1 MSEHTITVAG
11 VAVDTRHWIGGE
23 RVASA
28 QTFPDVSPIDGST
41 IGEISRG
48 TAMEAAAAVAAA
60 KAAFPAWAATSR
72 AERAR
77 ILHAIADGVE
87 KRIEELSIV
96 ETTDNGAL
104 LRSHRRGVMPRVAHN
119 FRFFAD
125 WLLKLEHED
134 FETRGH
140 TNHVSWDPAG
150 PSVLITP
157 WNAPLMLA
165 TWKVAPALAAGNT
178 VILKPAEWTPLT
190 ASLLADIAAE
200 AGLPAGVLNVVQG
213 YGSEIGDAL
222 TSHPDVR
229 RISFTG
235 SVPTAKRIAESAAA
249 NLTPLSLELG
259 GKSPLLVFADA
270 DLDLAVD
277 LAVEQYDNAGQ
288 VCLAATRFLVEESV
302 AEEFTRRFVEKAGQL
317 TQGDPRGEATDIGP
331 NIHPLQLEKIDGF
344 VQRAVAAGARAVIGG
359 HRKDGQ
365 YYAPTLLTDVAQD
378 SEIVQEEVFGPV
390 LTLQTFATEDEAVR
404 LANDT
409 RFGLAATLATGDPE
423 RAERVT
429 AQLVAGTVWT
439 NCFFVRDLQA
449 PFGGSRHSGVGR
461 EGGTWSFDF
470 YCDLKN
476 TVDLAE
482 RMERT
487 MGEIVGAGL
496 LAHVP
501 TIVLPEETRLEL
513 NGGKEITLVTGLH
526 QLRKDVFERDDYD
539 TVVVL
544 DSHWATTVEFV
555 VTAQQR
561 RAGLFTSEELPRGM
575 CRMPYDFPGD
585 PELAHNIAAS
595 SPTSTAPGSPRS
607 RTSTCR
613 STTPPPTCGSSW
625 GRGCPT
631 SGG

>member
-1 MSEHTITVAG
+1 MTEHTLTVAG

-28 QTFPDVSPIDGST
+28 ETFTDVSPIDGSVL
-41 IGEISRG
+41 GEISRG
-48 TAMEAAAAVAAA
+48 TAAEADLAVAAA

-77 ILHAIADGVE
+77 ILHAVADGVE
-87 KRIEELSIV
+87 KRIEDLAIV

-125 WLLKLEHED
+125 WLLKLDHED

-157 WNAPLMLA
+157 WNAPLMLS

-178 VILKPAEWTPLT
+178 VVLKPAEWTPLT

-200 AGLPAGVLNVVQG
+200 AGLPAGVLNIVQG

-235 SVPTAKRIAESAAA
+235 SVPTAQRITQSAAA

-288 VCLAATRFLVEESV
+288 VCLAATRILVEETV
-302 AEEFTRRFVEKAGQL
+302 AEEFTRRFAEKAAAIV
-317 TQGDPRGEATDIGP
+317 QGDPRDEATDIGP
-331 NIHPLQLEKIDGF
+331 NIHERQLEKIDGF
-344 VQRAVAAGARAVIGG
+344 VRRAVDAGARAVIGG
-359 HRKDGQ
+359 HCGEGR

-390 LTLQTFATEDEAVR
+390 LTLQTFTTEDEAVQ

-409 RFGLAATLATGDPE
+409 RFGLAATLATGDRD
-423 RAERVT
+423 RAARVT
-429 AQLVAGTVWT
+429 QRLVAGTVWV

-476 TVDLAE
+476 TV
-482 RMERT
+482 
-487 MGEIVGAGL
+487 
-496 LAHVP
+496 
-501 TIVLPEETRLEL
+501 
-513 NGGKEITLVTGLH
+513 
-526 QLRKDVFERDDYD
+526 
-539 TVVVL
+539 
-544 DSHWATTVEFV
+544 
-555 VTAQQR
+555 
-561 RAGLFTSEELPRGM
+561 
-575 CRMPYDFPGD
+575 
-585 PELAHNIAAS
+585 
-595 SPTSTAPGSPRS
+595 TAPKGWKDH
-607 RTSTCR
+607 
-613 STTPPPTCGSSW
+613 G
-625 GRGCPT
+625 
-631 SGG
+631 

>member
-1 MSEHTITVAG
+1 MPDKITVAG
-11 VAVDTRHWIGGE
+11 VCVDTRHWIGGS

-28 QTFPDVSPIDGST
+28 EAFTDFSPIDGSEL
-41 IGEISRG
+41 GDMARGGPAEASR
-48 TAMEAAAAVAAA
+48 AVAAA
-60 KAAFPAWAATSR
+60 KAAFPAWAATPR

-87 KRIEELSIV
+87 KRIEELAIV

-125 WLLKLEHED
+125 WLLTLDHED

-140 TNHVSWDPAG
+140 TNHVSWDAAG

-178 VILKPAEWTPLT
+178 VILKPAEWSPLT
-190 ASLLADIAAE
+190 ASLLADITAE

-235 SVPTAKRIAESAAA
+235 SVPTAKRIAGSAAA

-302 AEEFTRRFVEKAGQL
+302 VEEFTRRFVEKAAAL
-317 TQGDPRGEATDIGP
+317 RQGDPREEDTDIGP
-331 NIHPLQLEKIDGF
+331 TIHPRQLEKIDGF
-344 VQRAVAAGARAVIGG
+344 VQRAIAAGARAVIGG
-359 HRKDGQ
+359 HRNDGQ

-378 SEIVQEEVFGPV
+378 SEVVQEEVFGPV
-390 LTLQTFATEDEAVR
+390 LTLQTFGDEDEAVR

-409 RFGLAATLATGDPE
+409 RFGLAATVATGDPE
-423 RAERVT
+423 RAARVT
-429 AQLVAGTVWT
+429 AQLVAGTVWV

-476 TVDLAE
+476 TV
-482 RMERT
+482 
-487 MGEIVGAGL
+487 
-496 LAHVP
+496 
-501 TIVLPEETRLEL
+501 
-513 NGGKEITLVTGLH
+513 
-526 QLRKDVFERDDYD
+526 
-539 TVVVL
+539 
-544 DSHWATTVEFV
+544 
-555 VTAQQR
+555 
-561 RAGLFTSEELPRGM
+561 
-575 CRMPYDFPGD
+575 
-585 PELAHNIAAS
+585 
-595 SPTSTAPGSPRS
+595 TAPNGW
-607 RTSTCR
+607 TNH
-613 STTPPPTCGSSW
+613 G
-625 GRGCPT
+625 
-631 SGG
+631 

>member
-1 MSEHTITVAG
+1 MPDHITVAG
-11 VAVDTRHWIGGE
+11 VTIDTRHWIGGQ

-28 QTFPDVSPIDGST
+28 DTFNDLSPIDGSVL
-41 IGEISRG
+41 GEISRG
-48 TAMEAAAAVAAA
+48 TPPEADAAVAAA
-60 KAAFPAWAATSR
+60 KAAFPAWAATPR

-87 KRIEELSIV
+87 KRIEELAIV

-125 WLLKLEHED
+125 WLLKLDHED
-134 FETRGH
+134 FDTRGH

-178 VILKPAEWTPLT
+178 VILKPAEWSPLT
-190 ASLLADIAAE
+190 ASLLADIAAQ

-213 YGSEIGDAL
+213 YGAEIGDAL

-235 SVPTAKRIAESAAA
+235 SVPTARRIAASAAP

-259 GKSPLLVFADA
+259 GKSPMLVFADA

-277 LAVEQYDNAGQ
+277 LAMEQYDNAGQ
-288 VCLAATRFLVEESV
+288 VCLAATRILVEEPV
-302 AEEFTRRFVEKAGQL
+302 AEEFTRRFAEKAARL
-317 TQGDPRGEATDIGP
+317 KQGDPREEATDIGP
-331 NIHPLQLEKIDGF
+331 NIHPRQLEKIDSF
-344 VQRAVAAGARAVIGG
+344 VRRAVEAGARVVIGG
-359 HRKDGQ
+359 HRKEGQ
-365 YYAPTLLTDVAQD
+365 YYAPTLLTDVAQN

-390 LTLQTFATEDEAVR
+390 LTLQTFATEEEAVR

-409 RFGLAATLATGDPE
+409 RFGLAATLATGDHE
-423 RAERVT
+423 RAERVS
-429 AQLVAGTVWT
+429 AQLVAGTVWV

-476 TVDLAE
+476 TV
-482 RMERT
+482 
-487 MGEIVGAGL
+487 
-496 LAHVP
+496 
-501 TIVLPEETRLEL
+501 
-513 NGGKEITLVTGLH
+513 
-526 QLRKDVFERDDYD
+526 
-539 TVVVL
+539 
-544 DSHWATTVEFV
+544 
-555 VTAQQR
+555 
-561 RAGLFTSEELPRGM
+561 
-575 CRMPYDFPGD
+575 
-585 PELAHNIAAS
+585 
-595 SPTSTAPGSPRS
+595 TAPNGWKNH
-607 RTSTCR
+607 
-613 STTPPPTCGSSW
+613 G
-625 GRGCPT
+625 
-631 SGG
+631 

>member
-1 MSEHTITVAG
+1 MTEHTLTVAG

-28 QTFPDVSPIDGST
+28 ETFTDVSPIDGSV

-48 TAMEAAAAVAAA
+48 TEREAAAAVAAA
-60 KAAFPAWAATSR
+60 KAAFPAWAATPR

-77 ILHAIADGVE
+77 ILHAVADGVE
-87 KRIEELSIV
+87 KRIEDLAIV

-125 WLLKLEHED
+125 WLLTLDHED

-157 WNAPLMLA
+157 WNAPLMLS

-178 VILKPAEWTPLT
+178 VVLKPAEWTPLT

-200 AGLPAGVLNVVQG
+200 AGLPAGVLNIVQG

-235 SVPTAKRIAESAAA
+235 SVPTAQRITQSAAA

-288 VCLAATRFLVEESV
+288 VCLAATRILVEETV
-302 AEEFTRRFVEKAGQL
+302 AEEFTRRFAEKAA
-317 TQGDPRGEATDIGP
+317 TIVQGDPRDEATDIGP
-331 NIHPLQLEKIDGF
+331 NIHERQLEKIDGF
-344 VQRAVAAGARAVIGG
+344 VRRALDAGARAVIGG
-359 HRKDGQ
+359 HRGEGQ

-390 LTLQTFATEDEAVR
+390 LTLQTFTTEDEAVH

-409 RFGLAATLATGDPE
+409 RFGLAATLATGDRD
-423 RAERVT
+423 RAARVT
-429 AQLVAGTVWT
+429 ERLVAGTVWV

-476 TVDLAE
+476 TV
-482 RMERT
+482 
-487 MGEIVGAGL
+487 
-496 LAHVP
+496 
-501 TIVLPEETRLEL
+501 
-513 NGGKEITLVTGLH
+513 
-526 QLRKDVFERDDYD
+526 
-539 TVVVL
+539 
-544 DSHWATTVEFV
+544 
-555 VTAQQR
+555 
-561 RAGLFTSEELPRGM
+561 
-575 CRMPYDFPGD
+575 
-585 PELAHNIAAS
+585 
-595 SPTSTAPGSPRS
+595 TAPKGWKDH
-607 RTSTCR
+607 
-613 STTPPPTCGSSW
+613 G
-625 GRGCPT
+625 
-631 SGG
+631 

>member
-1 MSEHTITVAG
+1 MTEHTLTVAG

-28 QTFPDVSPIDGST
+28 ETFTDVSPIDGSVL
-41 IGEISRG
+41 GEISRG
-48 TAMEAAAAVAAA
+48 TATEADLAVAAA

-77 ILHAIADGVE
+77 ILHAVADGVE
-87 KRIEELSIV
+87 KRIEDLAIV

-125 WLLKLEHED
+125 WLLKLDHED

-157 WNAPLMLA
+157 WNAPLMLS

-178 VILKPAEWTPLT
+178 VVLKPAEWTPLT

-200 AGLPAGVLNVVQG
+200 AGLPAGVLNIVQG

-235 SVPTAKRIAESAAA
+235 SVPTAQRITQSAAA

-288 VCLAATRFLVEESV
+288 VCLAATRILVEETV
-302 AEEFTRRFVEKAGQL
+302 AEEFTRRFAGKAAAIV
-317 TQGDPRGEATDIGP
+317 QGDPRDEATDIGP
-331 NIHPLQLEKIDGF
+331 NIHERQLEKIDGF
-344 VQRAVAAGARAVIGG
+344 VRRAVEAGARAVIGG
-359 HRKDGQ
+359 HRGEGR

-390 LTLQTFATEDEAVR
+390 LTLQTFTTEDEAVQ

-409 RFGLAATLATGDPE
+409 RFGLAATLATGDRD
-423 RAERVT
+423 RAARVT
-429 AQLVAGTVWT
+429 QRLVAGTVWV

-476 TVDLAE
+476 TV
-482 RMERT
+482 
-487 MGEIVGAGL
+487 
-496 LAHVP
+496 
-501 TIVLPEETRLEL
+501 
-513 NGGKEITLVTGLH
+513 
-526 QLRKDVFERDDYD
+526 
-539 TVVVL
+539 
-544 DSHWATTVEFV
+544 
-555 VTAQQR
+555 
-561 RAGLFTSEELPRGM
+561 
-575 CRMPYDFPGD
+575 
-585 PELAHNIAAS
+585 
-595 SPTSTAPGSPRS
+595 TAPKVWKDHG
-607 RTSTCR
+607 
-613 STTPPPTCGSSW
+613 
-625 GRGCPT
+625 
-631 SGG
+631 

>member
-1 MSEHTITVAG
+1 MSAHLTTVAG

-23 RVASA
+23 RVASTE
-28 QTFPDVSPIDGST
+28 TFTDVSPIDGST
-41 IGEISRG
+41 LGEISRG

-60 KAAFPAWAATSR
+60 KAAFPGWAATPR

-77 ILHAIADGVE
+77 ILHAIADGVD
-87 KRIEELSIV
+87 KRLEELAIV

-125 WLLKLEHED
+125 WLLTLEHED
-134 FETRGH
+134 FTTYTSGSAAGRGH

-150 PSVLITP
+150 PCVLITP

-178 VILKPAEWTPLT
+178 VVLKPAEWTPLT

-213 YGSEIGDAL
+213 YGSEVGDAL

-235 SVPTAKRIAESAAA
+235 SVPTARHIAASAAA

-288 VCLAATRFLVEESV
+288 VCLAATRILVEETV
-302 AEEFTRRFVEKAGQL
+302 AEEFTRRFTEKAAGL
-317 TQGDPRGEATDIGP
+317 KQGDPRDEATDIGP
-331 NIHPLQLEKIDGF
+331 NIHPRQLEKIDGF
-344 VQRAVAAGARAVIGG
+344 VQRALAAGARAVIGG
-359 HRKDGQ
+359 HRGEGQ

-390 LTLQTFATEDEAVR
+390 LTLQTFTTEEEAVR

-409 RFGLAATLATGDPE
+409 RFGLAATVATGDPE

-429 AQLVAGTVWT
+429 ARLVAGTVWV

-470 YCDLKN
+470 YCDIKN
-476 TVDLAE
+476 TV
-482 RMERT
+482 
-487 MGEIVGAGL
+487 
-496 LAHVP
+496 
-501 TIVLPEETRLEL
+501 
-513 NGGKEITLVTGLH
+513 
-526 QLRKDVFERDDYD
+526 
-539 TVVVL
+539 
-544 DSHWATTVEFV
+544 
-555 VTAQQR
+555 
-561 RAGLFTSEELPRGM
+561 
-575 CRMPYDFPGD
+575 
-585 PELAHNIAAS
+585 
-595 SPTSTAPGSPRS
+595 TAPKGF
-607 RTSTCR
+607 TVK
-613 STTPPPTCGSSW
+613 GDEDH
-625 GRGCPT
+625 G
-631 SGG
+631 

>member
-1 MSEHTITVAG
+1 MADRIVVAG
-11 VAVDTRHWIGGE
+11 VPVDTRHWIGGR
-23 RVASA
+23 RVASVE
-28 QTFPDVSPIDGST
+28 TFTDHSPVDGQP
-41 IGEISRG
+41 IGEIARG
-48 TAMEAAAAVAAA
+48 GPAEAVAAVAAA
-60 KAAFPAWAATSR
+60 RDAFPAWAATPR

-77 ILHAIADGVE
+77 ILHAIADGVD
-87 KRIEELSIV
+87 KRVEELAIV

-125 WLLKLEHED
+125 WLLQLDHDD

-150 PSVLITP
+150 PCVLITP

-178 VILKPAEWTPLT
+178 VVLKPAEWSPLT

-213 YGSEIGDAL
+213 HGAEIGDAL

-235 SVPTAKRIAESAAA
+235 SVPTARRIAASAAA

-270 DLDLAVD
+270 DLELAVE

-288 VCLAATRFLVEESV
+288 VCLAGTRLLVEESV
-302 AEEFTRRFVEKAGQL
+302 AGEFTRRFVEKATAL
-317 TQGDPRGEATDIGP
+317 TQGDPRDEGTDIGP
-331 NIHPLQLEKIDGF
+331 NIHPRQLEKIDGF
-344 VQRAVAAGARAVIGG
+344 VQRALGAGARAVIGG

-365 YYAPTLLTDVAQD
+365 YYEPTLLTDVAQD

-390 LTLQTFATEDEAVR
+390 LTLQTFAGEDEAVR

-409 RFGLAATLATGDPE
+409 RFGLAATVVTGDPG

-429 AQLVAGTVWT
+429 AQLVAGTVWV
-439 NCFFVRDLQA
+439 NCFFVRDLRA
-449 PFGGSRHSGVGR
+449 PFGGSRLSGVGR

-476 TVDLAE
+476 TV
-482 RMERT
+482 
-487 MGEIVGAGL
+487 
-496 LAHVP
+496 
-501 TIVLPEETRLEL
+501 
-513 NGGKEITLVTGLH
+513 
-526 QLRKDVFERDDYD
+526 
-539 TVVVL
+539 
-544 DSHWATTVEFV
+544 
-555 VTAQQR
+555 
-561 RAGLFTSEELPRGM
+561 
-575 CRMPYDFPGD
+575 
-585 PELAHNIAAS
+585 
-595 SPTSTAPGSPRS
+595 TAPKGWKDH
-607 RTSTCR
+607 
-613 STTPPPTCGSSW
+613 G
-625 GRGCPT
+625 
-631 SGG
+631 